1 VFMRINFACF
11 SWIAVLGVVA
21 LVISAAPPAAAD
33 TTYYFNVD
41 YCTQPCLSG
50 ALGGTVT
57 LTQNGANTDVTVQL
71 ASGLNFHQTS
81 GLDAFV
87 FNNDKTPTSVTL
99 TTPNFTYNGT
109 TNGGWHED
117 GAGTFGYMI
126 SFNTSPGTDGN
137 ILQFTVNG
145 VAPSDFVVLS
155 SGGNDPVYFAANV
168 TNSTCTGMIGANTTN
183 GSATVTTVNAGGACT
198 ASPVPEPAS
207 MALLGSGLLGVVGIY
222 RRRRK
227 K

>member
-1 VFMRINFACF
+1 VFMRINFAGF
-11 SWIAVLGVVA
+11 SWIAALAVIA
-21 LVISAAPPAAAD
+21 LVLSAAPPAAAD

-41 YCTQPCLSG
+41 FCTAPCLSG

-57 LTQNGANTDVTVQL
+57 LAQNGANTNVTVQL
-71 ASGLNFHQTS
+71 ASGLNFHQTN

-87 FNNDKTPTSVTL
+87 FNLDKTPSGINV
-99 TTPNFTYNGT
+99 TTPNFTSNGS
-109 TNGGWHED
+109 GSWHED

-137 ILQFTVNG
+137 LLQFTVNG
-145 VAPSDFVVLS
+145 VAPTDFAVLS
-155 SGGNDPVYFAANV
+155 SGGSNPVYFAANV

-183 GSATVTTVNAGGACT
+183 SGSSVTTLNPNGVCT

-207 MALLGSGLLGVVGIY
+207 MALLGSGLLGIVGIY